1 VTGQECG
8 LDPPLLQS
16 LNISV
21 WSFEKLILLFLQTA
35 DLRLDSKDILLKN
48 L

>member
-1 VTGQECG
+1 VTGQGCG
-8 LDPPLLQS
+8 LDPPQLPS

-21 WSFEKLILLFLQTA
+21 WSFKKLILLFLQA
-35 DLRLDSKDILLKN
+35 AEVRLDSKDILLKD